1 MDINEKM
8 AAEIAA
14 QLGLGGSNNKVNH
27 DTIKKLE
34 GKSDAQL
41 ATEILKL
48 KEQLAAN
55 NISPVQQQMLLKRL
69 MPMMDANQKARLQK
83 VIELLK

>member
-1 MDINEKM
+1 MDMNEKM

-14 QLGLGGSNNKVNH
+14 QLGLGKSPVNSGVL
-27 DTIKKLE
+27 KKLE
-34 GKSDAQL
+34 GKSDAELAAEITKLRDQL
-41 ATEILKL
+41 E
-48 KEQLAAN
+48 AN
-55 NISPVQQQMLLKRL
+55 NISVQQQKLLLSRL

>member
-1 MDINEKM
+1 MDLNEKM
-8 AAEIAA
+8 ASEIAA
-14 QLGLGGSNNKVNH
+14 QLGLGGGNNKVSH
-27 DTIKKLE
+27 DTVKKLE

-41 ATEILKL
+41 AAEILKL

-55 NISPVQQQMLLKRL
+55 NISPAQQQMLLKRL

>member
-1 MDINEKM
+1 MDLNEKM

-14 QLGLGGSNNKVNH
+14 QLGLGGAPVNPG
-27 DTIKKLE
+27 TVKKLE
-34 GKSDAQL
+34 GKSDAEL
-41 ATEILKL
+41 ASEIIKL
-48 KEQLAAN
+48 RDQLAAN
-55 NISPVQQQMLLKRL
+55 NISPKQQRMLLTKL

>member
-1 MDINEKM
+1 MDLNEKM

-14 QLGLGGSNNKVNH
+14 QLGLAGRKGVE
-27 DTIKKLE
+27 TGTVKKLE
-34 GKSDAQL
+34 GKSDAEL
-41 ATEILKL
+41 ARDILRM

-55 NISPVQQQMLLKRL
+55 NISPQQQIAIVRKL
-69 MPMMDANQKARLQK
+69 MPMMDANQKARLQR